1 MQLHCPDP
9 VEPERSICYS
19 VEKKENM
26 ALKQNMAF
34 CQKGGFYYMLHR
46 LKPYWQA
53 LLGIFKNQ
61 VVTKRIKLEHIIKIR
76 ENHNERHNE
85 SSSL

>member
-1 MQLHCPDP
+1 
-9 VEPERSICYS
+9 
-19 VEKKENM
+19 M

-53 LLGIFKNQ
+53 LLDIFKYQ
-61 VVTKRIKLEHIIKIR
+61 VVTKRIKLEHIIK
-76 ENHNERHNE
+76 
-85 SSSL
+85 